1 MRASAVIVFRYQKV
15 RDHPPTIFDYR
26 SKGRDLCYIFHVESS
41 FPSFWNLARPKA
53 GLSFRVDEFGG
64 GILVDGPMAA
74 EG

>member
-1 MRASAVIVFRYQKV
+1 MHGVLPMLILNL
-15 RDHPPTIFDYR
+15 P
-26 SKGRDLCYIFHVESS
+26 HV
-41 FPSFWNLARPKA
+41 LARPKA